1 MEWVTKST
9 DDKIVKELESSVP
22 STERIAKLL
31 ALRGITDGS
40 DAQCFIEPKLAHL
53 DDPLKI
59 PNLKEAAKRIISAID
74 ARESILLIGDYDVD
88 GITSTVI
95 VKKCLST
102 LGVDPFHVI
111 PRRNVEGY
119 GLTDAI
125 LDRGLRMG
133 KINLVIAL
141 DCGTNSEKQMQD
153 LATEGIDL
161 IVVDH
166 HQPKVEILDFPFLV
180 NPQIHKENNEPWRY
194 LCTAGLAFKLM
205 HGIFKLLRN
214 REAGSKD
221 SIELKKLLPLVAL
234 GTIADMVP
242 LKNENRIFARF
253 GLKHM
258 AKTSSPGIKTLLKKA
273 QVEELEIRSLES
285 ELVTFKLAPRINA
298 CGRLDRP
305 ELATSLLIENNLEQ
319 CEKLSKIIDQCN
331 QQRKKLESNLWKQSL
346 EIAEKNFGKSSAAI
360 IYGHGESWHSGIVGI
375 VAGKL
380 VNQLGKPCLVL
391 AENEDGIYQGSGR
404 GPKGVNLVKVLSKC
418 KEYLL
423 HWGGHPAAIGLS
435 VENPK

>member
-1 MEWVTKST
+1 MEVS
-9 DDKIVKELESSVP
+9 L
-22 STERIAKLL
+22 
-31 ALRGITDGS
+31 
-40 DAQCFIEPKLAHL
+40 
-53 DDPLKI
+53 
-59 PNLKEAAKRIISAID
+59 
-74 ARESILLIGDYDVD
+74 
-88 GITSTVI
+88 
-95 VKKCLST
+95 
-102 LGVDPFHVI
+102 
-111 PRRNVEGY
+111 
-119 GLTDAI
+119 
-125 LDRGLRMG
+125 
-133 KINLVIAL
+133 
-141 DCGTNSEKQMQD
+141 
-153 LATEGIDL
+153 
-161 IVVDH
+161 H
-166 HQPKVEILDFPFLV
+166 H
-180 NPQIHKENNEPWRY
+180 
-194 LCTAGLAFKLM
+194 GLAFKLM

-214 REAGSKD
+214 REPESKD

-404 GPKGVNLVKVLSKC
+404 GPKGVNLVEVLSKC

-423 HWGGHPAAIGLS
+423 HWEDILQQLA
-435 VENPK
+435 